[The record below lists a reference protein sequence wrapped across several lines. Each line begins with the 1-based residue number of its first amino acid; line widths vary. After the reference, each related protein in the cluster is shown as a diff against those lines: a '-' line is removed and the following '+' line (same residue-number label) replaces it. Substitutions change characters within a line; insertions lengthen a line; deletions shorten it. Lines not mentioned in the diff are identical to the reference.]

1 MVVHQLNTRHPDYI
15 GSTVELGIRM
25 NGDRVNSPEYP
36 YENGVPSASYVVS
49 EPGRMYR
56 ILVRISNPIMNHAPR
71 SSGRF
76 MEGDIVPDIHF
87 RIDGQVMGRVLAL
100 PVGETVFEF
109 AKSGNGKHALIFDKP
124 NIVTEG
130 GVSDS
135 AATEAIGS
143 IEIRMWLSE
152 VIRSSDEYPRRSMPD
167 RNYSERPVAINERAK
182 KGALISSTTRFGP
195 PISLGKHRSRRSG
208 TTKTHRLTQDPILT
222 HTFHY
227 KTLEFLEC
235 EGIIR
240 DAEAV
245 PAAVNANADI
255 PDAQNLN
262 AAAMNENINYN
273 ENGDDDDDAA
283 IEFLGAAPVAP
294 RKPVA
299 IVDLTNVE
307 LDALPSYKL
316 ESGPSSDS
324 QIIDVDTY
332 VPVKPEK
339 VKREGVLTEEVID
352 LTVG

>member
-1 MVVHQLNTRHPDYI
+1 MVVHRLNTKHPDYA

-56 ILVRISNPIMNHAPR
+56 ILVRISNPMMNHAPR

-76 MEGDIVPDIHF
+76 MEGDVVPDIHF
-87 RIDGQVMGRVLAL
+87 RIDGKVMGRVLAM

-109 AKSGNGKHALIFDKP
+109 AKSGNEKHALIFDKP
-124 NIVTEG
+124 KIVTEG

-143 IEIRMWLSE
+143 IEVRMWLSE
-152 VIRSSDEYPRRSMPD
+152 VVRGSDEHPRRPMPD

-182 KGALISSTTRFGP
+182 KGALISSSTRFGP
-195 PISLGKHRSRRSG
+195 PISLGNGRHRSRRSAP
-208 TTKTHRLTQDPILT
+208 TKTIRLTQDPILT

-235 EGIIR
+235 EGLIR
-240 DAEAV
+240 DPEAAPV
-245 PAAVNANADI
+245 TLNANSDN
-255 PDAQNLN
+255 QELQTLN
-262 AAAMNENINYN
+262 ATAMNENINYN
-273 ENGDDDDDAA
+273 EPDDDDAA

-299 IVDLTNVE
+299 VVDLTNLE
-307 LDALPSYKL
+307 LDAQPACKL
-316 ESGPSSDS
+316 EAGSSSNS

-332 VPVKPEK
+332 VSVKPEK
-339 VKREGVLTEEVID
+339 VKREGVVTEEVID
-352 LTVG
+352 LTDG